1 MKKDISQL
9 DWNALDLPVLKANH
23 AWVLP
28 QVLAFFNHVVRLQKN
43 SGDTKIS
50 VAATLR
56 ALHADLLEARVKF
69 QTGRAVTARELTRLL
84 QYVNH
89 APRGEILAGT
99 QTATENARYSAAVPL
114 LLSAFKEYRDVPYS
128 AWDYA
133 DPAIAQ
139 FLDKDLQELIPHMD
153 KSYDDF
159 DLLAFR
165 ETGRTQKAGKN
176 PGRQKSYVA
185 CTAITGVDDPDFK
198 KLPRLLKLQLCQC
211 WVYHPT
217 IRHPLAWTDLQN
229 LDQYATP
236 LVDVEVLTAPETPT
250 TYRLP
255 WDTGEPAPTG
265 VKTSRKAKPQP
276 ELQKLPWQ

>member
-9 DWNALDLPVLKANH
+9 DWNVLDLGVLKANH
-23 AWVLP
+23 TWVLP

-43 SGDTKIS
+43 ATGTKIS
-50 VAATLR
+50 SAATLR
-56 ALHADLLEARVKF
+56 ALHADLLEFRVKF
-69 QTGRAVTARELTRLL
+69 QSGRAVTARELTMLL
-84 QYVNH
+84 QYANH
-89 APRGEILAGT
+89 APRGEILSGT
-99 QTATENARYSAAVPL
+99 QTTTENARYSAAVPL

-153 KSYDDF
+153 KSFDDF

-176 PGRQKSYVA
+176 PGRQKSYVSCA
-185 CTAITGVDDPDFK
+185 AITGIDDPDFK
-198 KLPRLLKLQLCQC
+198 KLPRLLKLLLCQC

-217 IRHPLAWTDLQN
+217 VRHPLAWTDLEN
-229 LDQYATP
+229 LDFPADP
-236 LVDVEVLTAPETPT
+236 LVDAEVLTEPAVPA

-255 WDTGEPAPTG
+255 WDTGEPTPVAEKPG
-265 VKTSRKAKPQP
+265 RKAKPQP